1 VTDVLRIT
9 NLVEIKGSTKYADDF
24 FKKRQGKLSSAAL
37 APFVA
42 QAADDENCMGTKLHP
57 R

>member
-1 VTDVLRIT
+1 
-9 NLVEIKGSTKYADDF
+9 VEIKGSTKYADDF